1 MGGRLD
7 PRVAAVRS
15 AVRADL
21 RALMADRSDRDGTTT
36 TTTPTIL
43 VACSGGADS
52 TALAAAVAFEAPR
65 LGLRAAAVTVDHGLQ
80 SGSAERANSLVLRL
94 RAMGLE
100 PSRVVTV
107 EVPVSV
113 HGPEGAA
120 RTARYAALDSVAD
133 AIDACAVLLGHTCD
147 DQAETVLLGLARGSG
162 VRSLA
167 GMRGVNGRYR
177 RPLLGLGRAVTAG
190 ACAASDLPVWS
201 DPHNS
206 DPHFARVRVRD
217 TVMPMLE
224 RELGPGI
231 AAALARTAELARAD
245 ADALDILA
253 VAELTRLT
261 VGAPTSEWTVNGSA
275 ADLPVDGVAGLP
287 PAIASRVLRSWLVA
301 AGAPATD
308 LTYRHVLAVTGLVS
322 SWRGQR
328 WVELPGG
335 LRVTRRDG
343 MLRVATGPAVAG

>member
-21 RALMADRSDRDGTTT
+21 RALIADLDDPTDTTV
-36 TTTPTIL
+36 L
-43 VACSGGADS
+43 VASSGGADS

-80 SGSAERANSLVLRL
+80 PGSAERAAGLVVRL
-94 RAMGLE
+94 RGMGLE
-100 PSRVVTV
+100 PSCVVTV
-107 EVPVSV
+107 EVPVGTS
-113 HGPEGAA
+113 GPEAAA
-120 RTARYAALDSVAD
+120 RTARYAAFDEAAD
-133 AIDACAVLLGHTCD
+133 ALGACAVLLGHTAD

-167 GMRGVNGRYR
+167 GMRGVSGRYR
-177 RPLLGLGRAVTAG
+177 RPLLGLGRDVTAG
-190 ACAASDLPVWS
+190 ACAAEDLAVWT

-206 DPHFARVRVRD
+206 DPRFTRVRVRD
-217 TVMPMLE
+217 TVLPVLE

-231 AAALARTAELARAD
+231 AAALARTAEQARAD
-245 ADALDILA
+245 ADALDALA
-253 VAELTRLT
+253 AVELARLTSDQPAAEL
-261 VGAPTSEWTVNGSA
+261 
-275 ADLPVDGVAGLP
+275 PVEALAGLP
-287 PAIASRVLRSWLVA
+287 PAIGSRLVRSWLLE

-308 LTYRHVLAVTGLVS
+308 LGYRHVLAVIELVS
-322 SWRGQR
+322 SWHGQR

-335 LRVTRRDG
+335 VRVTRRDG
-343 MLRVATGPAVAG
+343 RLRVAHEPPVAG

>member
-21 RALMADRSDRDGTTT
+21 HALIAGLAGSAAG
-36 TTTPTIL
+36 PTDKTVL

-65 LGLRAAAVTVDHGLQ
+65 LGLRAGAVTVDHGLQ
-80 SGSAERANSLVLRL
+80 PGSADRAAGLVVRL
-94 RAMGLE
+94 RGMGLE
-100 PSRVVTV
+100 PSTVVIV
-107 EVPVSV
+107 EVPVGTA
-113 HGPEGAA
+113 GPEAAA
-120 RTARYAALDSVAD
+120 RIARYAVLDDAAD
-133 AIDACAVLLGHTCD
+133 ALEACAVLLGHTAD

-167 GMRGVNGRYR
+167 GMRAVNGRYR
-177 RPLLGLGRAVTAG
+177 RPLLGLGRDVTVG
-190 ACAASDLPVWS
+190 ACAAQDLPVWT

-206 DPHFARVRVRD
+206 DPRFARVRVRN
-217 TVMPMLE
+217 TVLPVLE

-231 AAALARTAELARAD
+231 AAALTRTAEQARAD
-245 ADALDILA
+245 ADALDALA
-253 VAELTRLT
+253 AAELTRLT
-261 VGAPTSEWTVNGSA
+261 SDRPGTE
-275 ADLPVDGVAGLP
+275 LPVDALAVLP
-287 PAIASRVLRSWLVA
+287 PAIGSRVVRSWLLA

-308 LTYRHVLAVTGLVS
+308 LGYRHVLAVTGLVS
-322 SWRGQR
+322 SWHGQR

-343 MLRVATGPAVAG
+343 RLRVAHEPPVAG